1 MKLCGE
7 ISSRGEAT
15 DGDGV
20 RIDLQ
25 VVKDIAL
32 CASGA
37 GATFING
44 LLSMDMII
52 GKGKFLKQDK
62 LFQAM
67 TVLQSKLREPKDS
80 QSQT

>member
-37 GATFING
+37 RAAFING
-44 LLSMDMII
+44 ILLMDMII
-52 GKGKFLKQDK
+52 
-62 LFQAM
+62 
-67 TVLQSKLREPKDS
+67 
-80 QSQT
+80 

>member
-44 LLSMDMII
+44 ILSMDMDMII

-67 TVLQSKLREPKDS
+67 TVLQSKLRELND
-80 QSQT
+80 T